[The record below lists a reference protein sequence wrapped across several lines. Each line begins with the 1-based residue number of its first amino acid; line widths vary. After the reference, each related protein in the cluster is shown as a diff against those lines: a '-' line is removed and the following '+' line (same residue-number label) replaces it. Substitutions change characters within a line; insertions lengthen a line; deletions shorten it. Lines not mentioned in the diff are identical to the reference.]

1 MRVLSIFISLIA
13 LVSCGEEPSLLERCI
28 EANTEEINLLN
39 KLKEN
44 RPIEMQLFFDFKEAV
59 ESSDGNEELYKDE
72 LDAVVLQGEKFLESL
87 TITELSIHNE
97 FYEISEDT
105 LDSLVWE
112 EMYESMKPLQAKAIE
127 EAKSKALD
135 KCNSQGI
142 Y

>member
-28 EANTEEINLLN
+28 EANTEEINLLK

-59 ESSDGNEELYKDE
+59 ESSNGNEELYKDE
-72 LDAVVLQGEKFLESL
+72 LDAFVLQGEKFAESL
-87 TITELSIHNE
+87 TKTELSIYSE
-97 FYEISEDT
+97 FYDEKNGGQIS
-105 LDSLVWE
+105 WE
-112 EMYESMKPLQAKAIE
+112 EMYESMKSLQAKAIE
-127 EAKSKALD
+127 KANSKALD

>member
-1 MRVLSIFISLIA
+1 MRVLSILISLIA

-59 ESSDGNEELYKDE
+59 ESSNGNEELYKDE
-72 LDAVVLQGEKFLESL
+72 LDAFVLQGEKFAESL
-87 TITELSIHNE
+87 TETELSIYSESFDEKNGGQ
-97 FYEISEDT
+97 IS
-105 LDSLVWE
+105 WE

-127 EAKSKALD
+127 EANNKALD

-142 Y
+142 

>member
-39 KLKEN
+39 KLEEN

-59 ESSDGNEELYKDE
+59 ESSNGNEELYKDE
-72 LDAVVLQGEKFLESL
+72 LDAFVLQGEKFAESL
-87 TITELSIHNE
+87 TETELSIYSE
-97 FYEISEDT
+97 FFVDKNGGQIS
-105 LDSLVWE
+105 WE
-112 EMYESMKPLQAKAIE
+112 EMYESMKSLQAKAIE

>member
-39 KLKEN
+39 KLEEN

-59 ESSDGNEELYKDE
+59 ESSNGNEELYKDE
-72 LDAVVLQGEKFLESL
+72 LDAFVLQGEKFAESL
-87 TITELSIHNE
+87 TETELSIYSE
-97 FYEISEDT
+97 FFVDKNDGPIA
-105 LDSLVWE
+105 WE

-127 EAKSKALD
+127 ETKSKALD

>member
-1 MRVLSIFISLIA
+1 
-13 LVSCGEEPSLLERCI
+13 
-28 EANTEEINLLN
+28 
-39 KLKEN
+39 
-44 RPIEMQLFFDFKEAV
+44 MQLFFDFKEAV
-59 ESSDGNEELYKDE
+59 ESSNGNEELYKDE
-72 LDAVVLQGEKFLESL
+72 LDAAVLQGEKFLESL
-87 TITELSIHNE
+87 TKTELSIHNE

>member
-28 EANTEEINLLN
+28 EANTEEINLLK

-59 ESSDGNEELYKDE
+59 ESSNGNEELYKDE
-72 LDAVVLQGEKFLESL
+72 LDAFVLQGEKFAESL
-87 TITELSIHNE
+87 TKTELSIYSE
-97 FYEISEDT
+97 FYDEKNGGQIS
-105 LDSLVWE
+105 WE
-112 EMYESMKPLQAKAIE
+112 EMYESMKSLQAKAIE
-127 EAKSKALD
+127 EANSKALD

>member
-28 EANTEEINLLN
+28 EANTEEINLLK

-59 ESSDGNEELYKDE
+59 ESSNGNEELYKDE
-72 LDAVVLQGEKFLESL
+72 LDAVVLQGEKFTESL
-87 TITELSIHNE
+87 TETELSI
-97 FYEISEDT
+97 YSEYYVDKNGGPIA
-105 LDSLVWE
+105 WE
-112 EMYESMKPLQAKAIE
+112 EMYESMKSLQAKAIE
-127 EAKSKALD
+127 EANSKALD
-135 KCNSQGI
+135 ICNSQGI